1 MAVPPDFVAGQVLTA
16 AQMNKI
22 GAWLVKTETVGTAVS
37 SVVVS
42 GAFSTDY
49 QHYRVIYA
57 GGVSSTSN
65 YLLVTLGATATGY
78 YYGLNATTYAGANSP
93 AGGNNT
99 TSWIGGYGTTVA
111 NSLDIDIYNP
121 FNADETI
128 YRGQFAAVINGTTG
142 YNGTVGGHLNN
153 TTSYTA
159 FTVSPQAG
167 VTITGGTI
175 YVYGYRD

>member
-22 GAWLVKTETVGTAVS
+22 GGWLVKTEAVGTAVS

-57 GGVSSTSN
+57 GGVSSASN

-78 YYGLNATTYAGANSP
+78 YYGLHGTTYNNTTATGA
-93 AGGNNT
+93 GNNT
-99 TSWIGGYGTTVA
+99 TSWIGGYGTSVS

-121 FNADETI
+121 FLADETM
-128 YRGQFAAVINGTTG
+128 YAGKLVAAINGTTG
-142 YNGTVGGHLNN
+142 YTGYVGGHLNN